1 MQIGQAGLELIK
13 SFEGYG
19 RKLPDGSCT
28 AYQEKI
34 NGKLDIP
41 TIGYGCTVGVKMGDV
56 WTAQQAEDALRAELA
71 KHIATVTRL
80 ITIDLNP
87 NEFDALVSFSYNCGG
102 LQGNTLRAI
111 NSGDRSKAV
120 AALRTWNKFGG
131 RVCDGLV
138 RRRAAEVALF
148 LKPVAPV
155 QPDFMPQSATPSAEV
170 GKGTVATGSVL
181 AGLTIPTIPSAVS
194 DAANNAQSW
203 QYLADQIT
211 GLGKWAIT
219 SPLALGIVGVTCVLL
234 WFTSRKSA

>member
-1 MQIGQAGLELIK
+1 MNIGQAGLDLIK

-19 RKLPDGSCT
+19 RKLPDGGCT
-28 AYQEKI
+28 AYQELI

-41 TIGYGCTVGVKMGDV
+41 TIGWGTTVGVKMGDV
-56 WTAQQAEDALRAELA
+56 WTAERAEQALRVELEGHA
-71 KHIATVTRL
+71 ARVTRL
-80 ITIDLNP
+80 VTVELNA
-87 NEFDALVSFSYNCGG
+87 NERDALISFDYNCGG
-102 LQGNTLRAI
+102 LTGNTLKAI
-111 NSGDRSKAV
+111 NSGDRAKAV

-131 RVCDGLV
+131 KVCDGLV

-155 QPDFMPQSATPSAEV
+155 QPDFMPQSATPSMQV

-219 SPLALGIVGVTCVLL
+219 SPLALGIVGVTCGVL